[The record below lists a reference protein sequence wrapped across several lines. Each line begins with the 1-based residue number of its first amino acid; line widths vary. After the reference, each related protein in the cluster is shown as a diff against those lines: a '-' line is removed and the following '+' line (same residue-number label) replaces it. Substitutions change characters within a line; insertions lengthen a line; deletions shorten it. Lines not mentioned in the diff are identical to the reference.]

1 MIHDISRIALYM
13 SVDFWTLDSPATT
26 KYKKDTDMPIS
37 SSPSIIKAPGTYHI
51 LNKTYFA

>member
-1 MIHDISRIALYM
+1 MDHIDISRIALYM

-37 SSPSIIKAPGTYHI
+37 SSPFSSHQGSRYLSYP
-51 LNKTYFA
+51 